1 MNSKDSSDSN
11 SADNKQ
17 PEKPATPRSK
27 KPRATG
33 TSQVKPGGKKHAATG
48 DKPAKKKRVGENES
62 AKSGTSANDKQSSS
76 GARSQTASGEDPLG
90 SLLGGLADLTSTALQ
105 VAAKTGAQAGKMF
118 DSLVEGADKAPE
130 RLKAMA
136 VAGESLRDMRK
147 VAGLTLADISSALDI
162 KDKSF
167 MEAVENGRETLTLE
181 MIMRLAS
188 LYARNDPIPF
198 FMRYLR
204 TYKPGMWK
212 IMESWGLDTLSLT
225 VERERQFLNL
235 YRRRDIAR
243 QLSEESFEKV
253 LEFTG
258 QAFDMSVELLAAEE
272 KAEEE
277 KMRDE
282 EELFDETIKGDE
294 QDEDAG
300 KNE

>member
-1 MNSKDSSDSN
+1 M
-11 SADNKQ
+11 
-17 PEKPATPRSK
+17 AT
-27 KPRATG
+27 
-33 TSQVKPGGKKHAATG
+33 
-48 DKPAKKKRVGENES
+48 
-62 AKSGTSANDKQSSS
+62 
-76 GARSQTASGEDPLG
+76 
-90 SLLGGLADLTSTALQ
+90 
-105 VAAKTGAQAGKMF
+105 
-118 DSLVEGADKAPE
+118 
-130 RLKAMA
+130 
-136 VAGESLRDMRK
+136 AGESLRDMRE

-167 MEAVENGRETLTLE
+167 MEAVEGGRETLTLE

-212 IMESWGLDTLSLT
+212 IMESWGMGTLSLT
-225 VERERQFLNL
+225 VERERQFLNI

-243 QLSEESFEKV
+243 KLSEENFEKV

-258 QAFDMSVELLAAEE
+258 QAFDMSVGLLVAEE

-282 EELFDETIKGDE
+282 EELFDETIRSDE
-294 QDEDAG
+294 QGEDTRKDE
-300 KNE
+300 E